1 MERATS
7 GSASLS
13 VSYSDESTSMSIGTW
28 PPIEGFGILS
38 VLAVA
43 VVAAILLTVEVAV
56 GLGFLTI
63 RLRVMVLVR
72 MGPGLARFR
81 LKLLSH
87 TDSVILRASRAN
99 ESSRFL
105 QFLIQINHLF
115 CLSGPFDPREY
126 VRGVD
131 QNLTS
136 ACCGE
141 YLLVRVFCLVTFHYE
156 YTLARHSTHDA
167 EHDAYMYC
175 RSRLCTS

>member
-38 VLAVA
+38 VQAAAVAVA
-43 VVAAILLTVEVAV
+43 VVAAILLIVEVV

-87 TDSVILRASRAN
+87 TYSVILRASRAN

-105 QFLIQINHLF
+105 QYLIQINHLF
-115 CLSGPFDPREY
+115 CLWPLR
-126 VRGVD
+126 
-131 QNLTS
+131 S
-136 ACCGE
+136 A
-141 YLLVRVFCLVTFHYE
+141 
-156 YTLARHSTHDA
+156 
-167 EHDAYMYC
+167 
-175 RSRLCTS
+175 